1 MLDGGERLRVLIGRV
16 IDQLG
21 DLSVSGMYRVIY
33 YLFIMFYDGD
43 FLDLGMSSFVKEQ
56 SSKGF
61 DNDFVGELR
70 MILLESFFFG
80 VDISNED

>member
-1 MLDGGERLRVLIGRV
+1 MLDGGERLRVLTGRV
-16 IDQLG
+16 IDQSG
-21 DLSVSGMYRVIY
+21 DLSVSGMYRVIR
-33 YLFIMFYDGD
+33 FIMFYDGD

>member
-16 IDQLG
+16 IDQFG
-21 DLSVSGMYRVIY
+21 DLSVSGMYRVIR
-33 YLFIMFYDGD
+33 FIMFYDGD

>member
-1 MLDGGERLRVLIGRV
+1 
-16 IDQLG
+16 
-21 DLSVSGMYRVIY
+21 
-33 YLFIMFYDGD
+33 MFYDGD